1 MLNQLQ
7 RLFPSLITDKDADP
21 KTYDKYNW
29 YLLEQDIVIGILK
42 KEITAK
48 DNALLS
54 TFLKPYNMHLPQP
67 TKMEEDWLELIQ
79 TNNHQLKTPGE
90 AYRFVYFSIQ
100 KNRID
105 PGSFKE
111 AIETI
116 FQRQIPILW
125 ISEYQGVIIENIS
138 DAKEETL
145 SYKQIIDT
153 LMSDLYVR
161 INFFVGAILTTF
173 ENIQAHYNSLLKG
186 AEIASAYSQKP
197 VLTYI
202 DIVPYLFIEEMDL
215 SDRTR
220 IAQVVLKETIDE
232 PELLKTMETFILCN
246 LNISET
252 AKELYMHRNSLQY
265 RLDKFHEKTNI
276 DVRNFHH
283 AMTLYLLLKA
293 NK

>member
-1 MLNQLQ
+1 
-7 RLFPSLITDKDADP
+7 
-21 KTYDKYNW
+21 
-29 YLLEQDIVIGILK
+29 
-42 KEITAK
+42 
-48 DNALLS
+48 
-54 TFLKPYNMHLPQP
+54 
-67 TKMEEDWLELIQ
+67 
-79 TNNHQLKTPGE
+79 
-90 AYRFVYFSIQ
+90 
-100 KNRID
+100 
-105 PGSFKE
+105 
-111 AIETI
+111 
-116 FQRQIPILW
+116 QI
-125 ISEYQGVIIENIS
+125 S
-138 DAKEETL
+138 
-145 SYKQIIDT
+145 DT

-232 PELLKTMETFILCN
+232 PERLQTMETFILCN